1 MESKVIYSSVK
12 SVRFGKVLWFI
23 LPTYLTSLFNTLYT
37 IVDGI
42 FVSQYVG
49 TNALAAINIVYPI
62 VNILTGIAL
71 IFAAGGSAM
80 AAISIGANNEERA
93 GQEFTL
99 CMVLSIGVGTAV
111 SLLMFLFLP
120 ELLAFLGAT
129 KPTMSDCKVYA
140 VIWLA
145 GIPAVIGKELF
156 TYFIRADGS
165 PGYSFLLAVAGG
177 VTNIVLDYVF
187 IARMG
192 MGVLGAGLATILG
205 LTFSFFLGLLYFLRY
220 KKYLH
225 PVWKNL
231 QLRIGLKCAVNGSS
245 EFIDQLAIAITT
257 IVFNRTALAL
267 VGENGIAAV
276 SIIMYLQFLFI
287 GVYFGY
293 SMGIAP
299 LLSYA
304 FGNSDRAICKKLE
317 RYSYRFFALAPV
329 LMYALSYISA
339 PLAVSFF
346 ASPKTEV
353 YSLALSGMRL
363 YGVGYLFS
371 GLNIFIA
378 IRLTAYGK
386 GHLSSVITFLRSF
399 SLLLL
404 FLFLLPVIW
413 GMKGLWLAMPASELL
428 TLFVSLSINYSVS
441 KRLSFPKKAKKT

>member
-1 MESKVIYSSVK
+1 MKNQIILLSEKNVH
-12 SVRFGKVLWFI
+12 FGKILWFI

-71 IFAAGGSAM
+71 VFAAGGSAM
-80 AAISIGANNEERA
+80 AAISIGANKKEQA

-99 CMVLSIGVGTAV
+99 CMVLSIGVGTAI

-120 ELLAFLGAT
+120 QLLAFLGAT
-129 KPTMSDCKVYA
+129 KPTLSDCRIYA
-140 VIWLA
+140 IIWLA

-165 PGYSFLLAVAGG
+165 PEYSFFLAVSGG
-177 VTNIVLDYVF
+177 VTNVVLDYVF
-187 IARMG
+187 IVRMG

-205 LTFSFFLGLLYFLRY
+205 LTLSFFLGLLYFLRY
-220 KKYLH
+220 KKYLR

-231 QLRIGLKCAVNGSS
+231 QLKIGLKCAVNGSS

-257 IVFNRTALAL
+257 VVFNRTALTL

-287 GVYFGY
+287 GIYFGY
-293 SMGIAP
+293 SMGISP

-304 FGNSDRAICKKLE
+304 YGNNDGAICKKLE
-317 RYSYRFFALAPV
+317 RYSYRFFTLAPV

-353 YSLALSGMRL
+353 YFLALSGMRL
-363 YGVGYLFS
+363 YGIGYLFS
-371 GLNIFIA
+371 GLNIFTT

-386 GHLSSVITFLRSF
+386 GHLSSIITFLRSF
-399 SLLLL
+399 MLLLL
-404 FLFLLPVIW
+404 FLFLLPLIW
-413 GMKGLWLAMPASELL
+413 GINGLWLAMPIAEILTTLL
-428 TLFVSLSINYSVS
+428 ILYFNHITHNSLDI
-441 KRLSFPKKAKKT
+441 F

>member
-1 MESKVIYSSVK
+1 MKNQIILLSEKNVH
-12 SVRFGKVLWFI
+12 FGKILWFI

-71 IFAAGGSAM
+71 VFAAGGSAM
-80 AAISIGANNEERA
+80 AAISIGANKKEQA

-99 CMVLSIGVGTAV
+99 CMVLSIGVGTAI

-120 ELLAFLGAT
+120 QLLAFLGAT
-129 KPTMSDCKVYA
+129 KPTLSDCRIYA
-140 VIWLA
+140 IIWLA

-165 PGYSFLLAVAGG
+165 PEYSFFLAVSGG
-177 VTNIVLDYVF
+177 VTNVVLDYVF
-187 IARMG
+187 IVRMG
-192 MGVLGAGLATILG
+192 MGVLGAGLATILR
-205 LTFSFFLGLLYFLRY
+205 LTLSFFLGLLYFLRY
-220 KKYLH
+220 KKYLR

-231 QLRIGLKCAVNGSS
+231 QLKIGLKCAVNGSS

-257 IVFNRTALAL
+257 VVFNRTALTL

-287 GVYFGY
+287 GIYFGY
-293 SMGIAP
+293 SMGISP

-304 FGNSDRAICKKLE
+304 YGNNDGAICKKLE
-317 RYSYRFFALAPV
+317 RYSYRFFTLAPV

-353 YSLALSGMRL
+353 YFLALSGMRL
-363 YGVGYLFS
+363 YGIGYLFS
-371 GLNIFIA
+371 GLNIFTT

-386 GHLSSVITFLRSF
+386 GHLSSIITFLRSF
-399 SLLLL
+399 MLLLL
-404 FLFLLPVIW
+404 FLFLLPLIW
-413 GMKGLWLAMPASELL
+413 GINGLWLAMPIAEILTTLL
-428 TLFVSLSINYSVS
+428 ILYFNHITHNSLDI
-441 KRLSFPKKAKKT
+441 F

>member
-1 MESKVIYSSVK
+1 MKNQIILLSEKNVH
-12 SVRFGKVLWFI
+12 FGKILWFI

-42 FVSQYVG
+42 FLSQYVG

-71 IFAAGGSAM
+71 VFAAGGSAM
-80 AAISIGANNEERA
+80 AAISIGANKKEQA

-99 CMVLSIGVGTAV
+99 CMVLSIGVGTAI

-120 ELLAFLGAT
+120 QLLAFLGAT
-129 KPTMSDCKVYA
+129 KPTLSDCRIYA
-140 VIWLA
+140 IIWLA

-165 PGYSFLLAVAGG
+165 PEYSFFLAVSGG
-177 VTNIVLDYVF
+177 VTNVVLDYVF
-187 IARMG
+187 IVRMG

-205 LTFSFFLGLLYFLRY
+205 LTLSFFLGLLYFLRY
-220 KKYLH
+220 KKYLR

-231 QLRIGLKCAVNGSS
+231 QLKIGLKCAVNGSS

-257 IVFNRTALAL
+257 VVFNRTALTL

-287 GVYFGY
+287 GIYFGY
-293 SMGIAP
+293 SMGISP
-299 LLSYA
+299 LLNYA
-304 FGNSDRAICKKLE
+304 YGNNDGAICKKLE
-317 RYSYRFFALAPV
+317 RYSYRFFTLAPV

-353 YSLALSGMRL
+353 YFLALSGMRL
-363 YGVGYLFS
+363 YGIGYLFS
-371 GLNIFIA
+371 GLNIFTT

-386 GHLSSVITFLRSF
+386 GHLSSIITFLRSF
-399 SLLLL
+399 MLLLL
-404 FLFLLPVIW
+404 FLFLLPLIW
-413 GMKGLWLAMPASELL
+413 GINGLWLAMPIAEILTTLL
-428 TLFVSLSINYSVS
+428 ILYFNHITHNSLDI
-441 KRLSFPKKAKKT
+441 F

>member
-1 MESKVIYSSVK
+1 MKNQIILLSEKNVH
-12 SVRFGKVLWFI
+12 FGKILWFI

-71 IFAAGGSAM
+71 VFAAGGSAM
-80 AAISIGANNEERA
+80 AAISIGANKKEQA

-99 CMVLSIGVGTAV
+99 CMVLSIGVGTAI

-120 ELLAFLGAT
+120 QLLAFLGAT
-129 KPTMSDCKVYA
+129 KPTLSDCRIYA
-140 VIWLA
+140 IIWLA

-165 PGYSFLLAVAGG
+165 PEYSFFLAVSGG
-177 VTNIVLDYVF
+177 VTNVVLDYVF
-187 IARMG
+187 IVRMG

-205 LTFSFFLGLLYFLRY
+205 LTLSFFLGLLYFLRY
-220 KKYLH
+220 KKYLR

-231 QLRIGLKCAVNGSS
+231 QLKIGLKCAVNGSS

-257 IVFNRTALAL
+257 VVFNRTALTL

-287 GVYFGY
+287 GIYFGY
-293 SMGIAP
+293 SMGISP

-304 FGNSDRAICKKLE
+304 YGNNDGAICKKLE
-317 RYSYRFFALAPV
+317 RYSYRFFTLAPV

-353 YSLALSGMRL
+353 YFLALSGMRL
-363 YGVGYLFS
+363 YGIGYLFS
-371 GLNIFIA
+371 GLNIFTT

-386 GHLSSVITFLRSF
+386 GHLSSIITFLRSF
-399 SLLLL
+399 MLLLL
-404 FLFLLPVIW
+404 FLFLLPLIW
-413 GMKGLWLAMPASELL
+413 GINGLWLAMPIAEILTTLL
-428 TLFVSLSINYSVS
+428 MLYYNHITHNSLDI
-441 KRLSFPKKAKKT
+441 F

>member
-1 MESKVIYSSVK
+1 MKNQIILLSEKNVH
-12 SVRFGKVLWFI
+12 FGKILWFI

-71 IFAAGGSAM
+71 VFAAGGSAM
-80 AAISIGANNEERA
+80 AAISIGANKKEQA

-99 CMVLSIGVGTAV
+99 CMVLSIGVGTAI

-120 ELLAFLGAT
+120 QLLAFLGAT
-129 KPTMSDCKVYA
+129 KPTLSDCRIYA
-140 VIWLA
+140 IIWLA

-165 PGYSFLLAVAGG
+165 PEYSFFLAVSGG
-177 VTNIVLDYVF
+177 VTNVVLDYVF
-187 IARMG
+187 IVRMG

-205 LTFSFFLGLLYFLRY
+205 LTLSFFLGLLYFLRY
-220 KKYLH
+220 KKYLR

-231 QLRIGLKCAVNGSS
+231 QLKIGLKCAVNGSS

-257 IVFNRTALAL
+257 VVFNRTALTL

-287 GVYFGY
+287 GIYFGY
-293 SMGIAP
+293 SMGISP
-299 LLSYA
+299 LLNYA
-304 FGNSDRAICKKLE
+304 YGNNDGAICKKLE
-317 RYSYRFFALAPV
+317 RYSYRFFTLAPV

-353 YSLALSGMRL
+353 YFLALSGMRL
-363 YGVGYLFS
+363 YGIGYLFS
-371 GLNIFIA
+371 GLNIFTT

-386 GHLSSVITFLRSF
+386 GHLSSIITFLRSF
-399 SLLLL
+399 MLLLL
-404 FLFLLPVIW
+404 FLFLLPLIW
-413 GMKGLWLAMPASELL
+413 GINGLWLAMPIAEILTTLL
-428 TLFVSLSINYSVS
+428 ILYFNHITHNSLDI
-441 KRLSFPKKAKKT
+441 F

>member
-1 MESKVIYSSVK
+1 MKNQIILLSEKNVH
-12 SVRFGKVLWFI
+12 FGKILWFI

-71 IFAAGGSAM
+71 VFAAGGSAM
-80 AAISIGANNEERA
+80 AAISIGANKKEQA

-99 CMVLSIGVGTAV
+99 CMVLSIGVGTAI

-120 ELLAFLGAT
+120 QLLAFLGAT
-129 KPTMSDCKVYA
+129 KPTLSDCRIYA
-140 VIWLA
+140 IIWLA

-165 PGYSFLLAVAGG
+165 PEYSFFLAVSGG
-177 VTNIVLDYVF
+177 VTNVVLDYVF
-187 IARMG
+187 IVRMG
-192 MGVLGAGLATILG
+192 MGVLGAGQATILG
-205 LTFSFFLGLLYFLRY
+205 LTLSFFLGLLYFLRY
-220 KKYLH
+220 KKYLR

-231 QLRIGLKCAVNGSS
+231 QLKIGLKCAVNGSS

-257 IVFNRTALAL
+257 VVFNRTALTL

-287 GVYFGY
+287 GIYFGY
-293 SMGIAP
+293 SMGISP

-304 FGNSDRAICKKLE
+304 YGNNDGAICKKLE
-317 RYSYRFFALAPV
+317 RYSYRFFTLAPV

-353 YSLALSGMRL
+353 YFLALSGMRL
-363 YGVGYLFS
+363 YGIGYLFS
-371 GLNIFIA
+371 GLNIFTT

-386 GHLSSVITFLRSF
+386 GHLSSIITFLRSF
-399 SLLLL
+399 MLLLL
-404 FLFLLPVIW
+404 FLFLLPLIW
-413 GMKGLWLAMPASELL
+413 GINGLWLAMPIAEILTTLL
-428 TLFVSLSINYSVS
+428 ILYFNHITHNSLDI
-441 KRLSFPKKAKKT
+441 F

>member
-1 MESKVIYSSVK
+1 MKNQIILLSEKNVH
-12 SVRFGKVLWFI
+12 FGKILWFI

-71 IFAAGGSAM
+71 VFAAGGSAM
-80 AAISIGANNEERA
+80 AAISIGANKKEQA

-99 CMVLSIGVGTAV
+99 CMVLSIGVGTAI

-120 ELLAFLGAT
+120 QLLAFLGAT
-129 KPTMSDCKVYA
+129 KPTLSDCRIYA
-140 VIWLA
+140 IIWLA

-165 PGYSFLLAVAGG
+165 PEYSFFLAVSGG
-177 VTNIVLDYVF
+177 VTNVVLDYVF
-187 IARMG
+187 IVRMG

-205 LTFSFFLGLLYFLRY
+205 LTLSFFLGLLYFLRY
-220 KKYLH
+220 KKYLR

-231 QLRIGLKCAVNGSS
+231 QLKIGLKCAVNGSS

-257 IVFNRTALAL
+257 VVFNRTALTL

-287 GVYFGY
+287 GIYFGY
-293 SMGIAP
+293 SMGISP

-304 FGNSDRAICKKLE
+304 YGNNDGAICKKLE
-317 RYSYRFFALAPV
+317 RYSYRFFTLAPV
-329 LMYALSYISA
+329 LMYALSCISA

-353 YSLALSGMRL
+353 YFLALSGMRL
-363 YGVGYLFS
+363 YGIGYLFS
-371 GLNIFIA
+371 GLNIFTT

-386 GHLSSVITFLRSF
+386 GHLSSIITFLRSF
-399 SLLLL
+399 MLLLL
-404 FLFLLPVIW
+404 FLFLLPLIW
-413 GMKGLWLAMPASELL
+413 GINGLWLAMPIAEILTTLL
-428 TLFVSLSINYSVS
+428 ILYFNHITHNSLDI
-441 KRLSFPKKAKKT
+441 F

>member
-1 MESKVIYSSVK
+1 MENQIILLSEKNVH
-12 SVRFGKVLWFI
+12 FGKILWFI

-71 IFAAGGSAM
+71 VFAAGGSAM
-80 AAISIGANNEERA
+80 AAISIGANKKEQA

-99 CMVLSIGVGTAV
+99 CMVLSIGVGTAI

-120 ELLAFLGAT
+120 QLLAFLGAT
-129 KPTMSDCKVYA
+129 KPTLSDCRIYA
-140 VIWLA
+140 IIWLA

-165 PGYSFLLAVAGG
+165 PEYSFFLAVSGG
-177 VTNIVLDYVF
+177 VTNVVLDYVF
-187 IARMG
+187 IVRMG

-205 LTFSFFLGLLYFLRY
+205 LTLSFFLGLLYFLRY
-220 KKYLH
+220 KKYLR
-225 PVWKNL
+225 PVRKNL
-231 QLRIGLKCAVNGSS
+231 QLKIGLKCAVNGSS

-257 IVFNRTALAL
+257 VVFNRTALTL

-287 GVYFGY
+287 GIYFGY
-293 SMGIAP
+293 SMGISP

-304 FGNSDRAICKKLE
+304 YGNNDGAICKKLE
-317 RYSYRFFALAPV
+317 RYSYRFFTLAPV

-353 YSLALSGMRL
+353 YFLALSGMRL
-363 YGVGYLFS
+363 YGIGYLFS
-371 GLNIFIA
+371 GLNIFTT

-386 GHLSSVITFLRSF
+386 GHLSSIITFLRSF
-399 SLLLL
+399 MLLLL
-404 FLFLLPVIW
+404 FLFLLPLIW
-413 GMKGLWLAMPASELL
+413 GINGLWLAMPIAEILTTLL
-428 TLFVSLSINYSVS
+428 MLYCNHITHNSLDI
-441 KRLSFPKKAKKT
+441 F